1 MSDYSVTIKGVEDLL
16 AKIDPIKDAR
26 YLKGAMTTIGLEL
39 SSKAK
44 DYPPAPA
51 ESTYQRTMKLRNS
64 WTFEV
69 SKDNDAVSIGS
80 SESAVPYNRLVMDRD
95 MQTRVHAWHGWKT
108 IQGILQMNQQRI
120 TDIMRSF
127 LKMALNGK

>member
-1 MSDYSVTIKGVEDLL
+1 MSDYSVTIQGVEDLL
-16 AKIDPIKDAR
+16 AKIDPIRDAR
-26 YLKGAMTTIGLEL
+26 YLQGAMNTIGVEL

-44 DYPPAPA
+44 AYQPAPA

-69 SKDNDAVSIGS
+69 SKDNDAVQIGS
-80 SESAVPYNRLVMDRD
+80 STDAVPYNRYVMDREF
-95 MQTRVHAWHGWKT
+95 QTHVHAWHGWKT
-108 IQGILQMNQQRI
+108 IQGILQMNQSRI
-120 TDIMRSF
+120 TEIMRGF